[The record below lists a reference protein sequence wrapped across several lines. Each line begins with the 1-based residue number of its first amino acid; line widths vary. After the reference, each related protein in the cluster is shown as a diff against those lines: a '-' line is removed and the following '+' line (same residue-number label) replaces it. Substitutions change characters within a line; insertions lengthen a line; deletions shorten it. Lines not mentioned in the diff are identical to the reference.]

1 MSIFFLLNSDFLCIL
16 CPVFRSEP
24 YTMPKRLFYIWIAIF
39 VLVTGALNWL
49 LNPTPPTSPSIGGGG
64 YDLSKPVYTL
74 LLWAFLIL
82 WTSIAA
88 VTGMIS
94 NDTFSARRAFLLAAI
109 GALMAII
116 FFAIYRQNIH

>member
-1 MSIFFLLNSDFLCIL
+1 
-16 CPVFRSEP
+16 
-24 YTMPKRLFYIWIAIF
+24 
-39 VLVTGALNWL
+39 
-49 LNPTPPTSPSIGGGG
+49 
-64 YDLSKPVYTL
+64 L
-74 LLWAFLIL
+74 LLWAFLVL

-94 NDTFSARRAFLLAAI
+94 KDTFSALRAFLLAAI

>member
-1 MSIFFLLNSDFLCIL
+1 
-16 CPVFRSEP
+16 
-24 YTMPKRLFYIWIAIF
+24 MPKRLFYIWIAIF

-74 LLWAFLIL
+74 LLWAFSVL

-94 NDTFSARRAFLLAAI
+94 KDTFSALRAFLLAAI

>member
-1 MSIFFLLNSDFLCIL
+1 
-16 CPVFRSEP
+16 
-24 YTMPKRLFYIWIAIF
+24 MPKRLFYIWIAIF

-49 LNPTPPTSPSIGGGG
+49 LNPTPPTSPYIGGGG

-74 LLWAFLIL
+74 LLWDLL
-82 WTSIAA
+82 VLRTSTDA

-94 NDTFSARRAFLLAAI
+94 KDTFFAMRAYLLAAI

-116 FFAIYRQNIH
+116 FFAIYRQNIHR